1 VATVTPVP
9 FALGLVVAIGA
20 FAGLA
25 WLLTIESR
33 RPVHWPEPRLVP
45 APVELPRHHLRLV
58 HPDEE
63 LPPSRH
69 VSHARLI
76 VVVATFLLWS
86 VWSTARTN
94 RLDPHH

>member
-1 VATVTPVP
+1 MATVTPVP

-33 RPVHWPEPRLVP
+33 RPVHWPEPRPVP